1 VLVLSVRQ
9 LLQYNHAGIFALYI
23 FSLHFQALG
32 NFYFI
37 HESLSEV
44 LIWDFSGKW
53 CAALSKIKFII
64 N

>member
-1 VLVLSVRQ
+1 MLVLSVRK
-9 LLQYNHAGIFALYI
+9 LPQYNREGIFALCI
-23 FSLHFQALG
+23 LSLYFQALG

-53 CAALSKIKFII
+53 YAALSEIKFIM

>member
-1 VLVLSVRQ
+1 MLVFSIRKLVQ
-9 LLQYNHAGIFALYI
+9 CNNAGIFALCILSVY
-23 FSLHFQALG
+23 FQALG

-53 CAALSKIKFII
+53 YAALSKIKFIM